1 MITTTGHQFKN
12 GKTIYALAVLLA
24 LLFLPG
30 ADAIASAGNV
40 KNDGTSYVGNTI
52 VITGQSTVPSS
63 YCGISY
69 GEYEAVM
76 MNPEGGTSMM
86 KEIAISAG
94 VGVRLGTHYKVVAQH
109 PCGKDRLFLDIQ
121 EK

>member
-1 MITTTGHQFKN
+1 MFTSTVYHPVK
-12 GKTIYALAVLLA
+12 GKRIYALAALVA
-24 LLFLPG
+24 LLILPG
-30 ADAIASAGNV
+30 ADAFASAGNV

-69 GEYEAVM
+69 GEYRAVM
-76 MNPEGGTSMM
+76 MNPEGGPSMM
-86 KEIAISAG
+86 KDIAISAG
-94 VGVRLGTHYKVVAQH
+94 VGVRPGTHYVVVAQY